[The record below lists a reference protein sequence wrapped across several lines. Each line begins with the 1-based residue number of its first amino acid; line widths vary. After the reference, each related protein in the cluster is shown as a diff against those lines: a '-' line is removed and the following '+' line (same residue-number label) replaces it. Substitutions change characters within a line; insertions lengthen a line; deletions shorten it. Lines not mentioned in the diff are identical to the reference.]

1 MFVLGITGGIGTGK
15 SVVASICRAAGIQV
29 IDADAIA
36 HELTDRASDTT
47 ARIAEVL
54 GADLIDENGAL
65 IRKKMADLAFTNKRA
80 LDALSAIVHEDV
92 VISVDSR
99 IEEARLKKVK
109 AVVLDAPIP
118 VERGFVDNADQIW
131 AITADDD
138 IRLDRLRKR
147 GMSDAD
153 ALRRM
158 RVQMSPE
165 QYGKIAHF
173 VIVNNGTYLELEKE
187 VHKLLRQEFGLR
199 GIPLPGIP
207 ESADDRST
215 DNQTLNRKMM

>member
-54 GADLIDENGAL
+54 GSDLVNENGAL
-65 IRKKMADLAFTNKRA
+65 LRSKMADLAFTNKRA

-92 VISVDSR
+92 VAAVDTR
-99 IEEARLKKVK
+99 LKEAEKKKVK

-118 VERGFVDNADQIW
+118 VERGFIDHADQIW
-131 AITADDD
+131 AITANENV
-138 IRLDRLRKR
+138 RLERLRKR

-165 QYGKIAHF
+165 QYRKIAHF
-173 VIVNNGTYLELEKE
+173 EIENNGTLLELEEK

-207 ESADDRST
+207 DSSAD
-215 DNQTLNRKMM
+215 

>member
-1 MFVLGITGGIGTGK
+1 
-15 SVVASICRAAGIQV
+15 
-29 IDADAIA
+29 
-36 HELTDRASDTT
+36 
-47 ARIAEVL
+47 
-54 GADLIDENGAL
+54 
-65 IRKKMADLAFTNKRA
+65 
-80 LDALSAIVHEDV
+80 
-92 VISVDSR
+92 
-99 IEEARLKKVK
+99 
-109 AVVLDAPIP
+109 
-118 VERGFVDNADQIW
+118 
-131 AITADDD
+131 
-138 IRLDRLRKR
+138 
-147 GMSDAD
+147 MSDAD

>member
-29 IDADAIA
+29 IDADDIA
-36 HELTDRASDTT
+36 HELTDRASNTT

-54 GADLIDENGAL
+54 GSDLIDDSGAL
-65 IRKKMADLAFTNKRA
+65 LRGKMADLAFTNKRA

-92 VISVDSR
+92 VAAVDTR
-99 IEEARLKKVK
+99 LKEAEKKKVK

-118 VERGFVDNADQIW
+118 VERGFIDHADQIW
-131 AITADDD
+131 AITANENV
-138 IRLDRLRKR
+138 RLERLRKR

-165 QYGKIAHF
+165 QYRKIAHF
-173 VIVNNGTYLELEKE
+173 EIENNGTLLELEEK

-207 ESADDRST
+207 DSSAD
-215 DNQTLNRKMM
+215 

>member
-15 SVVASICRAAGIQV
+15 SVVASICRAAGIPV

-47 ARIAEVL
+47 ARIGEVL
-54 GADLIDENGAL
+54 GASLIDDNGAL
-65 IRKKMADLAFTNKRA
+65 IRKKMADLAFSDKRA
-80 LDALSAIVHEDV
+80 LDTLSAIVHGDV
-92 VISVDSR
+92 IATVDR
-99 IEEARLKKVK
+99 RLEEAERNKVK

-118 VERGFVDNADQIW
+118 IERGFIDNTDQIW
-131 AITADDD
+131 AVSADEA
-138 IRLDRLRKR
+138 IRLERLRKR
-147 GMSDAD
+147 GMSDTD

-165 QYGKIAHF
+165 EYRKLAHF
-173 VIVNNGTYLELEKE
+173 EISNNGTMLELEEK
-187 VHKLLRQEFGLR
+187 VHNLLRQEFGSR

-207 ESADDRST
+207 SSPSV
-215 DNQTLNRKMM
+215 

>member
-15 SVVASICRAAGIQV
+15 SVVASICRAAGISV

-47 ARIAEVL
+47 ARIAEIL
-54 GADLIDENGAL
+54 GSDMIDENGAL
-65 IRKKMADLAFTNKRA
+65 MREKMADLAFKDKKA
-80 LDALSAIVHEDV
+80 LDILSAIVHEDV
-92 VISVDSR
+92 IRAVDDLLEDAEKR
-99 IEEARLKKVK
+99 KIK

-118 VERGFVDNADQIW
+118 VERGFVDNTDQIW
-131 AITADDD
+131 AIRADDD
-138 IRLDRLRKR
+138 IRLGRLRRR
-147 GMSDAD
+147 GMSDTD

-158 RVQMSPE
+158 RVQMSPD
-165 QYGKIAHF
+165 QYKKIAHF
-173 VIVNNGTYLELEKE
+173 EIMNNGTFLELEDK

-207 ESADDRST
+207 TTSAE
-215 DNQTLNRKMM
+215 